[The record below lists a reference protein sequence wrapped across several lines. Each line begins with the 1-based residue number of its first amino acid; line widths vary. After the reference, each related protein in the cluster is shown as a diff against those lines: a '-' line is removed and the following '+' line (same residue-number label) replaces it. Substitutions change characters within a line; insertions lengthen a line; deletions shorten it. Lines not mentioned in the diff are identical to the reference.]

1 MLCTALSSV
10 DEESLS
16 LPFPSPLS
24 LFLCLPLPSRVQ
36 GDDALLLRVSS
47 IDGVHVKG
55 GETGL
60 GDAQHSNAPY
70 LGYPLQ
76 PA

>member
-1 MLCTALSSV
+1 MKSLFLSPFPTP
-10 DEESLS
+10 SLS
-16 LPFPSPLS
+16 LSL
-24 LFLCLPLPSRVQ
+24 LFLLCLSLPSRVQ

-47 IDGVHVKG
+47 IEGVYEEWK
-55 GETGL
+55 TGL
-60 GDAQHSNAPY
+60 GDAQHSNAPQ